1 MALISP
7 GVQVSVIDE
16 SFYTPAEPG
25 TRPLFIVASAA
36 NKRNSSDT
44 GIALGTTPANLNK
57 VYTITSQREL
67 AETFGDPTFKVD
79 VSGNAIHAGELNE
92 YGLQAAYSYLG
103 VSNSCIILRA
113 DVDLDALMATA
124 SAPVGS
130 PADGTF
136 WLDTAASSYGIF
148 QWDGATAVTGGQLFT
163 NKVPT
168 VFSGVSP
175 STASGN
181 VGTYGVFT
189 NQIGTLNEVNLY
201 YRSEFTATGLTAT
214 PTWVQVGTNDWITAW
229 PTVKGSTAVLSALTA
244 SEQIGINGVNTT
256 VPVSPDNTLAG
267 LVAAINA
274 NALVTQVKARI
285 VGNRL
290 ELFATDT
297 GLQSVD
303 ITGTAGLLSSLGLT
317 AATSATPKVTTS
329 SHTAVPQYKIGASDT
344 RPTGS
349 LWVKTT
355 EPNAGARWRIK
366 YYNAQTQLW
375 EQLPVALYA
384 NDAAATAAMNPTGS
398 SLTVKSVYVQ
408 YTSAGKFV
416 AYRWNGTTWVAMPVT
431 GNPNADYYFVS
442 GTAPSTL
449 VASGKLWYN
458 SIIEDIDLM
467 VHNGTTWVGIN
478 SANTGYT
485 TANVIVSASIP
496 VLTTQQQAVDK
507 HIWVDASDLEN
518 YPVMRRWNAS
528 FKRWDAVDKTDQ
540 TTENGVLFAD
550 ARWGESGADSA
561 AGAISVLRTS
571 TYLDVD
577 APNPALYPQGMILW
591 NTRRSGFNVKK
602 FVRNHVDTTAD
613 NIRQSSNPT
622 MTDYYPHRWITESAN
637 QADGSGSFG
646 RHAQRKV
653 VVQALQAI
661 VNINDDVRDV
671 ERNAFNLIACPGY
684 PELIDE
690 MLNLNQER
698 GLSSFVVGDSPAR
711 LLPNATSLNRWA
723 TNISNS
729 SQNDDKGLVSS
740 DEYLGV
746 FYPWGITSDNAGR
759 DVVVPPSHMICR
771 TIALSDQV
779 AYPWFAPAGTRRGTI
794 TNASNVG
801 YVSAEG
807 EFVPVALNE
816 GQRDTLYVNKV
827 NPITFFVGSG
837 LVNFGQKT
845 RASGSS
851 AMDRINVSR
860 LVVYLRSQLNRLA
873 KPYIFEPNDK
883 ITRDQL
889 KQQVESLLVEL
900 VGQRA
905 LYDFLVVCDESNN
918 TPNRIDRNELYL
930 DIAIEPVKAVEFIYI
945 PLRLKNTGEIA
956 GL

>member
-67 AETFGDPTFKVD
+67 AETFGDPTFRID
-79 VSGNAIHAGELNE
+79 VSGNPIHAGELNE

-103 VSNSCIILRA
+103 VSNSCLILRA
-113 DVDLDALMATA
+113 DVDLNALTATSA
-124 SAPVGS
+124 APVGA

-136 WLDTAASSYGIF
+136 WLDTAASAYGIF
-148 QWDGATAVTGGQLFT
+148 QWNGATAVNGGQLFA

-175 STASGN
+175 AVATGA
-181 VGTYGVFT
+181 VGDYGVFT
-189 NQIGTLNEVNLY
+189 NVTGALNAVTLY
-201 YRSEFTATGLTAT
+201 YRSEFTDTGLIAT
-214 PTWVQVGTNDWITAW
+214 PTWVQIGTEGWLAAW

-244 SEQIGINGVNTT
+244 TEQIGINGVNTA
-256 VPVSPDNTLAG
+256 VPASPDNTLAG
-267 LVAAINA
+267 LVTAINA
-274 NALVTQVKARI
+274 NVQITQVKARV
-285 VGNRL
+285 VGGRL
-290 ELFATDT
+290 ELFSTDLALT
-297 GLQSVD
+297 GIA
-303 ITGTAGLLSSLGLT
+303 ITGDTTLLTALGLT
-317 AATSATPKVTTS
+317 LDTFPTPKITTA
-329 SHTAVPQYKIGASDT
+329 SHTTVPQYKIGATDT

-349 LWVKTT
+349 LWIKTT

-375 EQLPVALYA
+375 EQLLVSLYP
-384 NDAAATAAMNPTGS
+384 NDTAANAALNPTGT
-398 SLTVKSVYVQ
+398 SLTVKSVYIQ
-408 YTSAGKFV
+408 YTNTGTFV
-416 AYRWNGTTWVAMPVT
+416 ARRWNGTAWVDMPVT
-431 GNPNADYYFVS
+431 GNADTDYYFVS

-458 SIIEDIDLM
+458 SVIDQIDLL

-478 SANTGYT
+478 AANTGYT
-485 TANVIVSASIP
+485 TAEVIVSASTP
-496 VLTTQQQAVDK
+496 VLTTQQQLVDK

-518 YPVMRRWNAS
+518 YPVMRRWNAA
-528 FKRWDAVDKTDQ
+528 FKRWDSVDKSDQ
-540 TTENGVLFAD
+540 TTEDGVLFAD
-550 ARWGESGADSA
+550 ARWSAAGADAA

-571 TYLDVD
+571 TYIDVD
-577 APNPALYPQGMILW
+577 APDPALYPQGMILW

-613 NIRQSSNPT
+613 NIRQSGNPA
-622 MTDYYPHRWITESAN
+622 MTDYYPHRWVTESAN
-637 QADGSGSFG
+637 RADGSGSFG

-661 VNINDDVRDV
+661 TNSNDDIRDV

-690 MLNLNQER
+690 LLNLNQER

-723 TNISNS
+723 TNVAGSA
-729 SQNDDKGLVSS
+729 QNDDAGLVSS

-801 YVSAEG
+801 YVSTEG

-816 GQRDTLYVNKV
+816 GQRDTLYTNKV

-845 RASGSS
+845 RAPGDS